1 MSLII
6 DEVNYA
12 SEEQEVDVRDKST
25 SQKAEGDI
33 KLTKSIRTKCINCN
47 NYFTQERKRGVRSS
61 R

>member
-6 DEVNYA
+6 DEVNYTL
-12 SEEQEVDVRDKST
+12 EEHEVDVRDKTT
-25 SQKAEGDI
+25 SQKADCDI
-33 KLTKSIRTKCINCN
+33 KWTKSIRTKCINCN